1 MLTDS
6 LNNQLQCGVHGCK
19 RYRAKWGEL
28 CISCSKR
35 RARTGTT
42 DRTITSRLH
51 STQLRS
57 MSMRVATCLPQSVVS
72 ELAAIL
78 LNLPTPPPQRNVH
91 KLTHA
96 KDRAM
101 YALAWISKQRGPE
114 EASRAI
120 LSRAIA
126 VELIDKPT
134 SAPRYRVASIA
145 KAVHGLLKADTSLVL
160 FGRVVHARISLQG
173 RRAQE
178 HLVKMIEK
186 TYTYDLPAIRRQ
198 VEAMSQNNHGRRR

>member
-1 MLTDS
+1 MPTTEGNTKLR
-6 LNNQLQCGVHGCK
+6 CVVRGCE
-19 RYRAKWGEL
+19 RFRLKWGNL
-28 CISCSKR
+28 CNVCEKQYS
-35 RARTGTT
+35 RTGTT
-42 DRTITSRLH
+42 DRTINSRLH

-57 MSMRVATCLPQSVVS
+57 MSMRVATCLPQSVVF
-72 ELAAIL
+72 ELSGL
-78 LNLPTPPPQRNVH
+78 LSNLPTPPPQRNVH

-101 YALAWISKQRGPE
+101 YALAWISKQRGPD
-114 EASRAI
+114 AAARAI

-160 FGRVVHARISLQG
+160 YGRVEARRISLQG
-173 RRAQE
+173 RRSQE
-178 HLVKMIEK
+178 WLVKMIEK
-186 TYTYDLPAIRRQ
+186 TYWFALPEIKKALSTTPT
-198 VEAMSQNNHGRRR
+198 ETKE